1 MLDNT
6 KENAKENAMEIT
18 MGVTMLGKS
27 ELEDAVLDAIAK
39 DQNKLKAQQHF
50 LAEAIGYSSE
60 DYEAEENLAE
70 ELEDITKCID
80 SLKDRRRQLLRDHR
94 HNLDSMGEDYD
105 CDHMCKFT
113 TFRTTESWRDLGA
126 GNGIRTTHSQC
137 FLCGE
142 KRVTKEVI

>member
-1 MLDNT
+1 
-6 KENAKENAMEIT
+6 MEII
-18 MGVTMLGKS
+18 MLGKS
-27 ELEDAVLDAIAK
+27 ELEDAVLDAIIEDPAK
-39 DQNKLKAQQHF
+39 LEAQQHF

-80 SLKDRRRQLLRDHR
+80 NLKERRRQLLRDHR
-94 HNLDSMGEDYD
+94 YNLDSMGEDYD
-105 CDHMCKFT
+105 CDHSCKFT
-113 TFRTTESWRDLGA
+113 PFHVTESWRDLGA
-126 GNGIRTTHSQC
+126 GNGIRTTCSQC